1 MKIYKVL
8 SQMVCFC
15 TKITNISS
23 KLFSIELG
31 TYTDRSRIEVGHSDS
46 DEDDSGDPQR
56 GSVEGDGMKL

>member
-1 MKIYKVL
+1 
-8 SQMVCFC
+8 MVCFC